1 LPRETSSGAILES
14 KLCSAS
20 GIKAVE
26 CEDTPFTPRIVGV
39 AVGTSDRSTVRLE
52 VEFRVL
58 SEYLFIHDGSLRLFR
73 LSDGK
78 GRVEVF
84 RGFPAYHKSENRRL
98 YFIPGSTVKG
108 AVRSRLELL
117 SRCSVKA
124 GCKCLGDFS
133 VKDGIKFESFD
144 KVPAHFRRH
153 VAIWCESIFEE
164 RSLPAPALEAGNY
177 SILEDLFGIAG
188 RERLSLQ
195 SRALFS
201 DFPMVEGR
209 IFRLYIEDPHANGER
224 YYIEAV
230 GRCSRFRG
238 TITLVNAS
246 LEDLGLVLYGLGL
259 EKKVL
264 CNRGPRLLMGRFK
277 YVCPRVHS
285 GEDVWRRALFG
296 IVESRVVGATIYDF
310 SRGLSGESLSG
321 KDLEDLLSEAIRAA
335 ASRYPALPGPSECF
349 DEVSRRLSLD
359 PDCRLSEGR
368 C

>member
-1 LPRETSSGAILES
+1 M
-14 KLCSAS
+14 
-20 GIKAVE
+20 VE
-26 CEDTPFTPRIVGV
+26 CEATPSTSRVVG
-39 AVGTSDRSTVRLE
+39 AAEGTGNRCTIRLE
-52 VEFRVL
+52 VEFRV
-58 SEYLFIHDGSLRLFR
+58 SSKYLFIHDGSLRLFKVAKDR
-73 LSDGK
+73 A
-78 GRVEVF
+78 EIF
-84 RGFPAYHKSENRRL
+84 RGFPSYHGNYGRV

-117 SRCSVKA
+117 SRCS
-124 GCKCLGDFS
+124 GCSGKEGCRCLGDFS
-133 VKDGIKFESFD
+133 VKDKTRFRSFD
-144 KVPAHFRRH
+144 GVPRHFRRH

-164 RSLPAPALEAGNY
+164 RRLPKRASDAGYCY
-177 SILEDLFGIAG
+177 SILEDLFGTAG
-188 RERLSLQ
+188 RGRQSLQ
-195 SRALFS
+195 SRVLFS
-201 DFPMVEGR
+201 DFPMVEGGV
-209 IFRLYIEDPHANGER
+209 FRLYIEDPHAKGER

-264 CNRGPRLLMGRFK
+264 CGVEPRLLMGRFK

-285 GEDVWRRALFG
+285 GRDDLRRALFG

-321 KDLEDLLSEAIRAA
+321 KDLEGLVSEAIRAA
-335 ASRYPALPGPSECF
+335 ASRYPALPGPSWCF

-359 PDCRLSEGR
+359 PDCKLPGGR